1 MIWGARLWVTAVDG
15 RRPWGLSSAALLAM
29 QIAPA
34 RVAGCGDWGRC
45 TDVFKVHSNTARSSC
60 PPSLLCIHCANWG
73 PSSTRR
79 RHAVC
84 KKEQLT
90 PAARKSRIALERP
103 STPRGS
109 ELAFTPHC
117 RCEMQALRQFRDL
130 PHHHDAA
137 RFVYPRTLHTAAAT
151 ATATERP
158 QRQRLTRQLA
168 TNPNVLAAP
177 PSVLLGS
184 AATPLLLWHAESP
197 NHSKADVQSVLCR
210 LHLCDCRWAM
220 SCRAPSLHPAHKVCR
235 IFAPDHKKQCVLKLH
250 TQSHLDEIVR
260 MVNDRSSSLRR
271 RRWSCGQQSPLML
284 NELDASQ
291 CWGRWWRCCCR
302 RC

>member
-1 MIWGARLWVTAVDG
+1 L
-15 RRPWGLSSAALLAM
+15 
-29 QIAPA
+29 
-34 RVAGCGDWGRC
+34 
-45 TDVFKVHSNTARSSC
+45 FKVQHSQELMSTVSAYLCKLKTLFYAAASRRVQEGAADTSRLEVAHRTRT
-60 PPSLLCIHCANWG
+60 SLY
-73 PSSTRR
+73 S
-79 RHAVC
+79 
-84 KKEQLT
+84 
-90 PAARKSRIALERP
+90 
-103 STPRGS
+103 RGS
-109 ELAFTPHC
+109 KFALTPHC
-117 RCEMQALRQFRDL
+117 RSEMQALRQVRDL

-151 ATATERP
+151 ATATKRP
-158 QRQRLTRQLA
+158 LSQRLTRQLA

-184 AATPLLLWHAESP
+184 AVNPLLRWHAESP
-197 NHSKADVQSVLCR
+197 NHSKVDVQSLLCR
-210 LHLCDCRWAM
+210 LHLRDCRCAM
-220 SCRAPSLHPAHKVCR
+220 SCRAPSLHPAHKVRR

-250 TQSHLDEIVR
+250 TQSHLDEVVR

-271 RRWSCGQQSPLML
+271 RRWSCGHQSPLML